1 MSSTNGTIVPL
12 DGLRGLGALLVV
24 IAHVNLAWLP
34 GVHIWM
40 DMFFV
45 LSAYFITLGLVRS
58 RARLGYLPLF
68 TFYKRRLLR
77 LYPALVVV
85 VTVYMLVILVLLPAP
100 HTAQY
105 LDALSTLLY
114 FSNFTKL
121 YDYHLPHY
129 FGQTWSLAVEEHF
142 YLLWPLFMI
151 ITVKLA
157 GIRRQY
163 WLWILVLVFLEVWRV
178 YLYQSD
184 VPWSRLYY
192 ATDLR
197 LDAFVLGGLLA
208 VMQPHLASLKSSNWL
223 YRLCNL
229 AGLLFLLSV
238 FWIRPQEREYFLWQ
252 QPLVLLAVMGLIT
265 VLAHN
270 SESWLKDVFS
280 WRPLVWCG
288 VRCYGIYLIHWPM
301 LWLLKSQTNLSAWQ
315 MLLCVIP
322 LTLWLAGLMYR
333 YVERPILES
342 RPQPALHQK
351 TVVSSLN

>member
-1 MSSTNGTIVPL
+1 ML
-12 DGLRGLGALLVV
+12 
-24 IAHVNLAWLP
+24 
-34 GVHIWM
+34 
-40 DMFFV
+40 F
-45 LSAYFITLGLVRS
+45 RS
-58 RARLGYLPLF
+58 
-68 TFYKRRLLR
+68 
-77 LYPALVVV
+77 
-85 VTVYMLVILVLLPAP
+85 
-100 HTAQY
+100 
-105 LDALSTLLY
+105 Y

-129 FGQTWSLAVEEHF
+129 FGQTWSLVVEEHF

-238 FWIRPQEREYFLWQ
+238 FGY
-252 QPLVLLAVMGLIT
+252 G
-265 VLAHN
+265 HK
-270 SESWLKDVFS
+270 SESTS
-280 WRPLVWCG
+280 
-288 VRCYGIYLIHWPM
+288 YG
-301 LWLLKSQTNLSAWQ
+301 SN
-315 MLLCVIP
+315 
-322 LTLWLAGLMYR
+322 R
-333 YVERPILES
+333 
-342 RPQPALHQK
+342 
-351 TVVSSLN
+351 